1 MVDSEK
7 LRTNER
13 LKQAS
18 SLVGNLGA
26 ALLAAAAARWFA
38 YGFDGHVLVWLIA
51 AGMIMWSG
59 NYMLVLLEAERA
71 DG

>member
-1 MVDSEK
+1 VDSET

-13 LKQAS
+13 LKNAS
-18 SLVGNLGA
+18 GLVGNLGA

-38 YGFDGHVLVWLIA
+38 LGFDGHALVWLIA
-51 AGMIMWSG
+51 SGMIMWSG
-59 NYMLVLLEAERA
+59 NHVLTLLEAEPA